1 MKLLKIFIVAIFVA
15 IALPTLV
22 SCGGDEP
29 DGGNKETTIDKDNP
43 YTKVPQSID
52 NGDE

>member
-15 IALPTLV
+15 FAMPALV
-22 SCGGDEP
+22 SCGTDEP
-29 DGGNKETTIDKDNP
+29 DGGINGTTVDKDNP